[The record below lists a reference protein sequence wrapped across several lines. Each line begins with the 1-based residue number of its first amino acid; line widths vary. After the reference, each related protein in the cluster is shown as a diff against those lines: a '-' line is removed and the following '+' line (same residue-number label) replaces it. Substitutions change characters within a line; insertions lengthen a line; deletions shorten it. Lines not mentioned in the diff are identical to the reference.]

1 MAITGNYAVTTRQ
14 PHGNTMTSTQIIAPR
29 WLVPVEPLA
38 TILTDH
44 AVVVDN
50 GRISA
55 LMPAAQARSQFQHA
69 EEISLPNHV
78 LIPGLINLH
87 THAAMTLMRGLADD
101 LPLMTWLNDHIWPAE
116 LKHLSEAY
124 VFDGTELA
132 AAEMIRSGTTCF
144 ADMYF
149 YHDVAARAARKAG
162 MRAALGGAI
171 IDFPTPYAGD
181 AEAYIAKCLA
191 PRDEFANDARLKLML
206 APHAPYTV
214 GNRTLEH
221 ILTISQEADFPIVMH
236 IHETADELTQS
247 ERDHGCRPIAR
258 LEQLGMLGPNLIAV
272 HCVHLT
278 PQEIELFARRSVH
291 VAHCPASNLKLGS
304 GIAPIKALLD
314 AGVNVGVGTDGAASN
329 NRLDMLAETCL
340 ATLLQKGVT
349 GDASALPVHQAL
361 EMATLNAAAALG
373 WESEIG
379 SIVPGKAAD
388 LTAIDLSSVETQPV
402 YDPVSHLFHAASREH
417 VSHVWVAGELLLDNR
432 VLTKLDLNE
441 LNAKAAM
448 WQQRFEEH

>member
-1 MAITGNYAVTTRQ
+1 MPT
-14 PHGNTMTSTQIIAPR
+14 TQILTPR
-29 WLVPVEPLA
+29 WLVPVEPRA

-44 AVVVDN
+44 SVVLTN
-50 GRISA
+50 GRIA
-55 LMPAAQARSQFQHA
+55 AVMPATQARAQFPQA
-69 EEISLPNHV
+69 TEQSLPSHV

-149 YHDVAARAARKAG
+149 YHDIAARAARKAG
-162 MRAALGGAI
+162 LRAALGGAI
-171 IDFPTPYAGD
+171 IEFPTPYAGD

-191 PRDEFANDARLKLML
+191 PRDEFANDPFLKLML

-214 GNRTLEH
+214 GNQTFEH
-221 ILTISQEADFPIVMH
+221 IRTISQEADFPIMMH
-236 IHETADELTQS
+236 IHETADEVTQG
-247 ERDHGCRPIAR
+247 ERDHGYRPIAR
-258 LEQLGMLGPNLIAV
+258 LERLGILGPNLIAV
-272 HCVHLT
+272 HCVHLNSH
-278 PQEIELFARRSVH
+278 EIELFARRGVH
-291 VAHCPASNLKLGS
+291 VAHCPASNLKLAS

-314 AGVNVGVGTDGAASN
+314 AGVNVGIGTDGAASN

-340 ATLLQKGVT
+340 ATLLQKGVS
-349 GDASALPVHQAL
+349 GDAAALPVHRAL
-361 EMATLNAAAALG
+361 EMATLNAATALG
-373 WESEIG
+373 WENEIG
-379 SIVPGKAAD
+379 SIVAGKAAD
-388 LTAIDLSSVETQPV
+388 LTAIDLSSIETQPV

-417 VSHVWVAGELLLDNR
+417 VSHVWVGGELLLDNR
-432 VLTKLDLNE
+432 ALTRLDADE
-441 LNAKAAM
+441 LKAKAAM

>member
-1 MAITGNYAVTTRQ
+1 MST
-14 PHGNTMTSTQIIAPR
+14 TQILTPR
-29 WLVPVEPLA
+29 WLVPVEPRA
-38 TILTDH
+38 TILTGH
-44 AVVVDN
+44 SVVIEN
-50 GRISA
+50 GRIAA
-55 LMPAAQARSQFQHA
+55 LMPATLARSRFPHA
-69 EEISLPNHV
+69 IEQALPNHV

-116 LKHLSEAY
+116 LRHLSEAY

-162 MRAALGGAI
+162 LRAALGGAI
-171 IDFPTPYAGD
+171 IEFPTPYAGD

-191 PRDEFANDARLKLML
+191 PRDEFADDSRLKLML

-214 GNRTLEH
+214 SDKTFEH
-221 ILTISQEADFPIVMH
+221 ILTISQEADYPVMMH
-236 IHETADELTQS
+236 IHETVEELAQG
-247 ERDHGCRPIAR
+247 ERDHGCRPIER
-258 LEQLGMLGPNLIAV
+258 LEQLGILGPNLIAV
-272 HCVHLT
+272 HCVQLDAH
-278 PQEIELFARRSVH
+278 EIELFARRGVH
-291 VAHCPASNLKLGS
+291 VAHCPASNLKLAS

-314 AGVNVGVGTDGAASN
+314 AGVNVGIGTDGAASN

-340 ATLLQKGVT
+340 ATLLQKGIS
-349 GDASALPVHQAL
+349 GDAAALPVHQAL

-373 WESEIG
+373 WENEIG
-379 SIVPGKAAD
+379 SIVPGKSAD

-417 VSHVWVAGELLLDNR
+417 VTHVWVGGELLLDDR
-432 VLTKLDLNE
+432 VLTRMDIDE
-441 LNAKAAM
+441 LKAKAAM

>member
-1 MAITGNYAVTTRQ
+1 
-14 PHGNTMTSTQIIAPR
+14 
-29 WLVPVEPLA
+29 
-38 TILTDH
+38 
-44 AVVVDN
+44 
-50 GRISA
+50 
-55 LMPAAQARSQFQHA
+55 
-69 EEISLPNHV
+69 V

-116 LKHLSEAY
+116 LKHLSDAY

-162 MRAALGGAI
+162 LRAALGGAI
-171 IDFPTPYAGD
+171 IEFPTPYASD
-181 AEAYIAKCLA
+181 AEAYIARCLA

-214 GNRTLEH
+214 SDQTFEH
-221 ILTISQEADFPIVMH
+221 ILAISQEADYPIMMH
-236 IHETADELTQS
+236 VHETSAELLQS
-247 ERDHGCRPIAR
+247 EREHGCRPVER
-258 LEQLGMLGPNLIAV
+258 LERLGFLGPDLIAV
-272 HCVHLT
+272 HCVHLNSG
-278 PQEIELFARRSVH
+278 EIELLSRRGVH

-304 GIAPIKALLD
+304 GTAPVRALLD
-314 AGVNVGVGTDGAASN
+314 AGVNVGIGTDGAASN

-340 ATLLQKGVT
+340 ATLLQKGAT
-349 GDASALPVHQAL
+349 GDAAALPVHQAL
-361 EMATLNAAAALG
+361 EMATLNAATALG
-373 WESEIG
+373 WEHEIG

-388 LTAIDLSSVETQPV
+388 LTAVDLSSVETQPV

-417 VSHVWVAGELLLDNR
+417 VSHVWVSGELLLDNR
-432 VLTKLDLNE
+432 ALTRLDLHE
-441 LNAKAAM
+441 LKSKAAL
-448 WQQRFEEH
+448 WQQRFREH

>member
-1 MAITGNYAVTTRQ
+1 MPT
-14 PHGNTMTSTQIIAPR
+14 TQILTPR
-29 WLVPVEPLA
+29 WLVPVEPRA

-44 AVVVDN
+44 SVVLTN
-50 GRISA
+50 GRIA
-55 LMPAAQARSQFQHA
+55 AVMPATQARAQFPQA
-69 EEISLPNHV
+69 TEQSLPSHV

-132 AAEMIRSGTTCF
+132 AAEMIRSGTTCL

-162 MRAALGGAI
+162 LRAALGGAI
-171 IDFPTPYAGD
+171 IEFPTPYAGD
-181 AEAYIAKCLA
+181 AETYIAKCLA
-191 PRDEFANDARLKLML
+191 PRDEFANDPFLKLML

-214 GNRTLEH
+214 GNQTFEH
-221 ILTISQEADFPIVMH
+221 IRTISQEADFPIMMH
-236 IHETADELTQS
+236 IHETADEVTQG

-258 LEQLGMLGPNLIAV
+258 LERLGILGPNLIAV
-272 HCVHLT
+272 HCVHLNSH
-278 PQEIELFARRSVH
+278 EIELFARRGVH
-291 VAHCPASNLKLGS
+291 VAHCPASNLKLAS

-314 AGVNVGVGTDGAASN
+314 AGVNVGIGTDGAASN

-340 ATLLQKGVT
+340 ATLLQKGVS
-349 GDASALPVHQAL
+349 GDAAALPVHRAL
-361 EMATLNAAAALG
+361 EMATLNAATALG
-373 WESEIG
+373 WENEIG
-379 SIVPGKAAD
+379 SIVAGKAAD
-388 LTAIDLSSVETQPV
+388 LTAIDLSSIETQPV

-417 VSHVWVAGELLLDNR
+417 VSHVWVGGELLLDNR
-432 VLTKLDLNE
+432 ALTRLDADE
-441 LNAKAAM
+441 LKAKAAM

>member
-1 MAITGNYAVTTRQ
+1 MPT
-14 PHGNTMTSTQIIAPR
+14 TQILTPR
-29 WLVPVEPLA
+29 WLVPVEPRA

-44 AVVVDN
+44 SVVLTN
-50 GRISA
+50 GRIA
-55 LMPAAQARSQFQHA
+55 AVMPATQARAQFPQA
-69 EEISLPNHV
+69 TEQSLPSHV

-149 YHDVAARAARKAG
+149 YHDIAARAARKAG
-162 MRAALGGAI
+162 LRAALGGAI
-171 IDFPTPYAGD
+171 IEFPTPYAGD

-191 PRDEFANDARLKLML
+191 PRDEFANDPFLKLML

-214 GNRTLEH
+214 GNQTFEH
-221 ILTISQEADFPIVMH
+221 IRTISQEADFPIMMH
-236 IHETADELTQS
+236 IHETADEVTQG

-258 LEQLGMLGPNLIAV
+258 LERLGILGPNLIAV
-272 HCVHLT
+272 HCVHLNSH
-278 PQEIELFARRSVH
+278 EIELFARRGVH
-291 VAHCPASNLKLGS
+291 VAHCPASNLKLAS

-314 AGVNVGVGTDGAASN
+314 AGVNVGIGTDGAASN

-340 ATLLQKGVT
+340 ATLLQKGVS
-349 GDASALPVHQAL
+349 GDAAALPVHRAL
-361 EMATLNAAAALG
+361 EMATLNAATALG
-373 WESEIG
+373 WENEIG
-379 SIVPGKAAD
+379 SIVAGKAAD
-388 LTAIDLSSVETQPV
+388 LTAIDLSSIETQPV

-417 VSHVWVAGELLLDNR
+417 VSHVWVGGELLLDNR
-432 VLTKLDLNE
+432 ALTRLDADE
-441 LNAKAAM
+441 LKAKAAM